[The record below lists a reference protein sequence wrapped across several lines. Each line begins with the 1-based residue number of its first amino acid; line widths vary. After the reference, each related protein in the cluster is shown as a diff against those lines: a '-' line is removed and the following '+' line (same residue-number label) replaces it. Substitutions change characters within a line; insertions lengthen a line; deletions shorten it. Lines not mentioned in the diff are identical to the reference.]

1 MDPTQTGEASF
12 SEAVL
17 GQTLVFRAGQERFG
31 LPLKAILEV
40 FEQGVEPI
48 PVPGAPTWLAGM
60 MHHHGRVIPVVHAG
74 RLLRAAPAEDDGP
87 ARQLMLADLGDEVI
101 ALLVDQIVALEEVR
115 SEGPVLSGGRR
126 RAWLRGT
133 LLTLLQPTGLA
144 ATLRERVDD

>member
-1 MDPTQTGEASF
+1 MNPTPRGESGF
-12 SEAVL
+12 SDAVL

-48 PVPGAPTWLAGM
+48 PVPGGPDWLAGM
-60 MHHHGRVIPVVHAG
+60 IQHHGRVIPVVRAG
-74 RLLRAAPAEDDGP
+74 PLLRAAPMEGDGP
-87 ARQLMLADLGDEVI
+87 SHQLMLVDLGEEVV

-115 SEGPVLSGGRR
+115 SEGPLLSGGRR

-133 LLTLLQPTGLA
+133 LLTLLLPDGLA
-144 ATLRERVDD
+144 ATLRERMHQ